1 MEILVGLLGICVF
14 IFIAWLASSDRKMIR
29 WRIVFWGLGLQ
40 FFFAILI
47 LPGSFLNRGIRSAF
61 NLRIAPGGW
70 LFEQLN
76 TGINSLLAFTN
87 KGTDF
92 LIQSTQLGSVGLGFE
107 NFIFRVLPTILFF
120 SALMAILY
128 HLGIVQRV
136 VSVLA
141 RVMAKTM
148 GTSGAESLSAA
159 ANIFVGQTEAPLVV
173 RPYVNTMTKSE
184 LLAIMTGGMATVAGG
199 ILAAYVAFLSEA
211 IPDIA
216 GHLMAASVMSAPA
229 ALMIAKILIPETQ
242 VPETGSTIRMSV
254 EKNAANVIDAAAQG
268 AADGLTLAMNVGAM
282 LLVFIALI
290 AVINAPFELFGEWI
304 GIPLSLEIILG
315 KLFSPVAFIMGVPWE
330 DASAIGALLGKKTV
344 INEFVAFYDLSQ
356 LVKEGTQLSERSM
369 VIATYALC
377 GFSNFSSIAIQIGGI
392 GGIAPGRKGDLA
404 RLGLKALLG
413 GSLACF
419 LTASVAGIL
428 TVGYTS
434 DKSLFTND
442 KTTEVKKVSQIRFSF
457 FELRNSLTGE
467 TLPEI
472 QAKQWQRLR
481 NGIVEWS
488 GIVVSTSENKD
499 NREAM
504 VYFGFKDKDELTG
517 KEPASYVRLQL
528 GKEIQEMPNI
538 MQSIKFKG
546 RLVGLQSDEYALFRI
561 NALEWTKN

>member
-29 WRIVFWGLGLQ
+29 WRIVLWGLGLQ

-434 DKSLFTND
+434 DK
-442 KTTEVKKVSQIRFSF
+442 
-457 FELRNSLTGE
+457 
-467 TLPEI
+467 
-472 QAKQWQRLR
+472 
-481 NGIVEWS
+481 
-488 GIVVSTSENKD
+488 
-499 NREAM
+499 
-504 VYFGFKDKDELTG
+504 
-517 KEPASYVRLQL
+517 
-528 GKEIQEMPNI
+528 
-538 MQSIKFKG
+538 
-546 RLVGLQSDEYALFRI
+546 
-561 NALEWTKN
+561 